1 MKKIFIAIF
10 LFANIANA
18 QLIKLGEAR
27 GLFMAVGVGPR
38 FPIGAYADNRN
49 IAVGFDVSF
58 AYTDNE
64 VLPVFL
70 YTKFGYQHYPGKQG
84 LYKISSYSSF
94 STNMISIEPGVR
106 FFFPP
111 IIEQDFL
118 LMPLVEGGVNW
129 ALFENYHQFKIG
141 SGKDNYVEQA
151 SKLGFH
157 VGFGFSM
164 FLMDVMSYLNVY
176 PDGYQYLSLDLRI
189 RIPIFV
195 KV

>member
-1 MKKIFIAIF
+1 MKKF
-10 LFANIANA
+10 LIVFVLFVNITNA
-18 QLIKLGEAR
+18 QMVTLGDAR

-84 LYKISSYSSF
+84 LYKVSAYSSF
-94 STNMISIEPGVR
+94 STNMISIEPGIR

-118 LMPLVEGGVNW
+118 LMPMVEGGINW
-129 ALFENYHQFKIG
+129 ALFENYHQFKVE
-141 SGKDNYVEQA
+141 SGKDNYVEEL

-157 VGFGFSM
+157 IGFGFSL
-164 FLMDVMSYLNVY
+164 FIMDVMSYLNVY